1 MLRAVLGVL
10 LCGRAV
16 ADDRCIGGWQSGDGY
31 GGAEAYETYVGT
43 YTSRESCSDAVKR
56 RYPGA
61 SAASYCLSAY
71 SGSSRWWNPGD
82 CVAEYFQTATSST
95 SNWDNCVFASGTM
108 CQAGFCYPESKLPL
122 SGWGGGIMWGYP
134 STPQECYDLC
144 VDNDR
149 PSVKLYHDSFGD
161 FGCSCNCP
169 GGQTSF
175 KFVGLVS
182 IEVRPMFDSHAGHDA
197 DRWDAGY
204 EMTTCE
210 LPAASSIA
218 NMDWSLVAET
228 YVCFTEHFDP
238 ETIMY
243 ECTES
248 TCYRCVDDDSVDELV
263 IWQYSLWVG
272 CPFLGLV
279 AVACYCFQRQQTK
292 RDAQVAKRRDAQVA
306 KRASSS
312 EPPPQPAPTVIESFL
327 TETMAVEP
335 PPPPPAGVTY
345 PPEEELEPEC

>member
-1 MLRAVLGVL
+1 
-10 LCGRAV
+10 
-16 ADDRCIGGWQSGDGY
+16 
-31 GGAEAYETYVGT
+31 
-43 YTSRESCSDAVKR
+43 
-56 RYPGA
+56 
-61 SAASYCLSAY
+61 
-71 SGSSRWWNPGD
+71 
-82 CVAEYFQTATSST
+82 
-95 SNWDNCVFASGTM
+95 
-108 CQAGFCYPESKLPL
+108 
-122 SGWGGGIMWGYP
+122 
-134 STPQECYDLC
+134 
-144 VDNDR
+144 
-149 PSVKLYHDSFGD
+149 
-161 FGCSCNCP
+161 
-169 GGQTSF
+169 
-175 KFVGLVS
+175 
-182 IEVRPMFDSHAGHDA
+182 MFDSHAGHDA

-272 CPFLGLV
+272 CPCLGLV

-335 PPPPPAGVTY
+335 PPPPPAGITY